1 VLLNKL
7 YEFNSVLLIAFVSLF
22 LFSLTS
28 DLNQFPSTLAEK
40 SSDNINT
47 LINKALALDNLGNYT
62 QAIQY
67 LNKALAIDPKD
78 VDVLNNKGSALGR
91 LGDHT
96 QAIQYFDKALD
107 IEPRDVKALGNK
119 ALDLYRLGNCTQAI
133 QYYNKALDIDP
144 RYVAALGN
152 KGLALDTQACKASR
166 GY

>member
-47 LINKALALDNLGNYT
+47 LINKALAL
-62 QAIQY
+62 
-67 LNKALAIDPKD
+67 
-78 VDVLNNKGSALGR
+78 GR

-96 QAIQYFDKALD
+96 QAIQYFDKVLA
-107 IEPRDVKALGNK
+107 
-119 ALDLYRLGNCTQAI
+119 
-133 QYYNKALDIDP
+133 IDP

-152 KGLALDTQACKASR
+152 KGLALDTQACKASS

>member
-1 VLLNKL
+1 M
-7 YEFNSVLLIAFVSLF
+7 LLIVFVSLF
-22 LFSLTS
+22 LFTLTS

-47 LINKALALDNLGNYT
+47 LINKGLALDNLGNYT

-67 LNKALAIDPKD
+67 YDKVLAIDPKY
-78 VDVLNNKGSALGR
+78 VAALNNKGSALGR
-91 LGDHT
+91 LGNHT

-107 IEPRDVKALGNK
+107 IEPKNVAALYNK
-119 ALDLYRLGNCTQAI
+119 ALALYDLGNCTQAI

-144 RYVAALGN
+144 KYVAALGN
-152 KGLALDTQACKASR
+152 KAFALDTQACKASR

>member
-47 LINKALALDNLGNYT
+47 LINKGLALYHLGNY
-62 QAIQY
+62 
-67 LNKALAIDPKD
+67 
-78 VDVLNNKGSALGR
+78 
-91 LGDHT
+91 T

-107 IEPRDVKALGNK
+107 RESRDVKALYHK

-152 KGLALDTQACKASR
+152 KGLALDTQACKASS